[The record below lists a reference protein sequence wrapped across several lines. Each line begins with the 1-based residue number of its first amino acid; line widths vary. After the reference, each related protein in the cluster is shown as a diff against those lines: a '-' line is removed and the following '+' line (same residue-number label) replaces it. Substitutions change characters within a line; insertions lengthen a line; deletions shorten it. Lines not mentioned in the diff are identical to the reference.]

1 MKTITLKELQQQAK
15 ELKIKNWWTMKKADL
30 QEAVNAK
37 EEKETMTT
45 QMQKLGN
52 SVMPKKAD
60 KKTVKHF
67 LNDYFTDGIDEEAIE
82 DKSKKSLKH
91 IIKEWMDSTGEE
103 TEIPVSKMSH
113 EDMVKEVIDIT
124 GDFQVV
130 KEVTET
136 RKATKKES
144 HNLKEVTVADLA
156 EEFNM
161 RQAKIRRIIRGMEL
175 TKTGRW
181 TWNNDDEELAEIKEV
196 LNTKQGAKA

>member
-30 QEAVNAK
+30 QEAINAK
-37 EEKETMTT
+37 EETT
-45 QMQKLGN
+45 
-52 SVMPKKAD
+52 PKKAD
-60 KKTVKHF
+60 KKTVTKHF
-67 LNDYFTDGIDEEAIE
+67 MNDYYTDGIDEEAIE
-82 DKSKKSLKH
+82 DKSKKSLKL

-130 KEVTET
+130 KEVTEAK
-136 RKATKKES
+136 KATKKES